1 MNHKVTMRDIAD
13 RLNISSVTVSKAL
26 GDKDGVSDSLK
37 EKIKQ
42 VAEEMGYRYNTAAKS
57 MKDGLSYNIGVM
69 IPERFTGTNHSFY
82 FRIYKYIA
90 KILEQGGYYGIMTT
104 LGEHEESMLT
114 LPRLYYEQKID
125 GLIILG
131 QIGKPYI
138 EAMQEMQLPKIFL
151 DFYDEH
157 VEMDAVVTDNFY
169 GAYELTNLLI
179 RGGHRDIAYVGTL
192 HSTSSIQDRFLG
204 YYKSLLEH
212 RIPLQQQWILDDRDE
227 DGVYIDIQL
236 PDPMPS
242 AFVCNCD
249 QVAHNLIN
257 KLQDLGYHVPQDYSV
272 TGFDNDIYAT
282 LTRPPLTTVEVDI
295 ERMAKLAVQSILKKV
310 SNPYYT
316 FGRALVP
323 GRVIERE
330 SAIALTNDTDH
341 QA

>member
-1 MNHKVTMRDIAD
+1 MKSKVTMRDIAD

-26 GDKDGVSDSLK
+26 GDKDGVGHELK

-42 VAEEMGYRYNTAAKS
+42 IAEEMGYRYNTAAKS

-82 FRIYKYIA
+82 FRIYQYIA
-90 KILEQGGYYGIMTT
+90 KILEQDGYYGIMTT
-104 LGEHEESMLT
+104 LGEQEESLLT
-114 LPRLYYEQKID
+114 LPKLYYEQKID

-131 QIGKPYI
+131 QISKPYI
-138 EAMQEMQLPKIFL
+138 EAMQEMELPKIFL

-179 RGGHRDIAYVGTL
+179 REGHRDIAYVGTL

-212 RIPLQQQWILDDRDE
+212 RLDLQQQWILDDRDE
-227 DGVYIDIQL
+227 NGSYIEIEL
-236 PDPMPS
+236 PEQMPS

-249 QVAHNLIN
+249 QVAHHLIT
-257 KLQDLGYHVPQDYSV
+257 KLQDLGYKVPQDYSV

-323 GRVIERE
+323 GRVVERE
-330 SAIALTNDTDH
+330 SVSLVVPK
-341 QA
+341 